1 MQLGTS
7 DSVITAAICSL
18 HSSDETNVYYEFTG
32 ISEMLMPSSPRKQ
45 QFRDVVVV
53 DDPDSRVIMLV
64 NNNAQLSNV
73 VSRERFD
80 NGKEVSVLQKPKAM
94 EGMTASS
101 HSTSTQH
108 RATMDGYRKVEKQKL
123 KSPLSE
129 NEIRV
134 ASHGLVRNYFYYAT
148 TLLQE
153 RRTKDIVLKAL
164 GRAITKTVI
173 IAELIKKRFPGLH
186 QDTAI
191 SSVSIT
197 DVWEPI
203 DEVGLETVEK
213 TYHVSM
219 ISITLS
225 EKELNKNSPGY
236 QAPSHAEQG
245 QQYNNNYLS
254 QQPYRQSHEVYSS
267 DNEDSCGQGNGCGRG
282 KGCGLN
288 IGGYGNYQG
297 NHPGNCKV
305 ICYVSA
311 DEEEGSGETKVD
323 TGYSRGGRSEDDD
336 SDDCVI
342 LEEDPDKPVKV
353 VNEKVDNDSD
363 DLLVVSEKGQ
373 VACRD
378 YPHPRHLC
386 VKFPFATTPH
396 ESHCDKVSIS
406 LHGLSGICRMLVDCS
421 FLDFSAIVM
430 FVTQSPRVSTGE
442 TTTLWPT
449 VMPPIT

>member
-1 MQLGTS
+1 
-7 DSVITAAICSL
+7 
-18 HSSDETNVYYEFTG
+18 
-32 ISEMLMPSSPRKQ
+32 MLDCP
-45 QFRDVVVV
+45 V
-53 DDPDSRVIMLV
+53 
-64 NNNAQLSNV
+64 
-73 VSRERFD
+73 E
-80 NGKEVSVLQKPKAM
+80 GKEVSVFQKRKAV

-101 HSTSTQH
+101 HSTSTKH

-123 KSPLSE
+123 KSLLNE

-134 ASHGLVRNYFYYAT
+134 TSHGLVRNYVYYAT

-164 GRAITKTVI
+164 GRAISKTVT

-203 DEVGLETVEK
+203 DEAGLETVEK
-213 TYHVSM
+213 TFHVSM

-236 QAPSHAEQG
+236 QAPSRVEQG

-254 QQPYRQSHEVYSS
+254 QQPYRQSPEVYSS
-267 DNEDSCGQGNGCGRG
+267 DDEDSCGQGNGCGGG
-282 KGCGLN
+282 KGCDLN
-288 IGGYGNYQG
+288 KGGYGNYQG
-297 NHPGNCKV
+297 NHPENCQV
-305 ICYVSA
+305 TYA
-311 DEEEGSGETKVD
+311 QPDEEEGSGETNVD
-323 TGYSRGGRSEDDD
+323 AGCCRGGRSWDDS

-353 VNEKVDNDSD
+353 VNEKVENDSD

-396 ESHCDKVSIS
+396 ESHCDKCYCYVCDTIAPCLYWVNDNFMSHCNATDSIGFWR
-406 LHGLSGICRMLVDCS
+406 LQREN
-421 FLDFSAIVM
+421 
-430 FVTQSPRVSTGE
+430 RK
-442 TTTLWPT
+442 TTLANSFEHSLPLL
-449 VMPPIT
+449 

>member
-1 MQLGTS
+1 
-7 DSVITAAICSL
+7 
-18 HSSDETNVYYEFTG
+18 
-32 ISEMLMPSSPRKQ
+32 
-45 QFRDVVVV
+45 
-53 DDPDSRVIMLV
+53 
-64 NNNAQLSNV
+64 
-73 VSRERFD
+73 
-80 NGKEVSVLQKPKAM
+80 M

-134 ASHGLVRNYFYYAT
+134 TSHGLVRNYFYYAT
-148 TLLQE
+148 TLLQ
-153 RRTKDIVLKAL
+153 
-164 GRAITKTVI
+164 
-173 IAELIKKRFPGLH
+173 KRFPGLH

-236 QAPSHAEQG
+236 QAPSHVEQG

-297 NHPGNCKV
+297 NHPGNCQ
-305 ICYVSA
+305 

-396 ESHCDKVSIS
+396 ESYCDKCHCYVCDTIAPC
-406 LHGLSGICRMLVDCS
+406 LYWGNDNFMTHCNATDNIAFWRLQRENRKTTFAHLLPLLRSGVYS
-421 FLDFSAIVM
+421 G
-430 FVTQSPRVSTGE
+430 P
-442 TTTLWPT
+442 
-449 VMPPIT
+449 

>member
-1 MQLGTS
+1 MWIWRHQRENRKKSDEKVEPNQSLPLRPPVS
-7 DSVITAAICSL
+7 DSVTQNQVPRDTLLASSL
-18 HSSDETNVYYEFTG
+18 SRNH
-32 ISEMLMPSSPRKQ
+32 EMPNIALQPASREQPGGRQNADQRMPA
-45 QFRDVVVV
+45 
-53 DDPDSRVIMLV
+53 LV
-64 NNNAQLSNV
+64 NPQKRSASSFGQHKNTNPTLTSHHIASELNNLNLGPADTDPPCVLESV
-73 VSRERFD
+73 CELVHSYCPVE
-80 NGKEVSVLQKPKAM
+80 GKEVSVLQKPKAM

-148 TLLQE
+148 TLLSDVNPY
-153 RRTKDIVLKAL
+153 TI
-164 GRAITKTVI
+164 
-173 IAELIKKRFPGLH
+173 ELQKRFPGLH

-267 DNEDSCGQGNGCGRG
+267 DNEGKGPNLTAQRKELKCELVKLLLIVFTKISFALVRFLWSRNGCGRG

-311 DEEEGSGETKVD
+311 DEERVLERPKLILATPEGEEV
-323 TGYSRGGRSEDDD
+323 RMMILN
-336 SDDCVI
+336 CVI

-353 VNEKVDNDSD
+353 VNEKV
-363 DLLVVSEKGQ
+363 GQ
-373 VACRD
+373 
-378 YPHPRHLC
+378 
-386 VKFPFATTPH
+386 
-396 ESHCDKVSIS
+396 
-406 LHGLSGICRMLVDCS
+406 
-421 FLDFSAIVM
+421 
-430 FVTQSPRVSTGE
+430 
-442 TTTLWPT
+442 
-449 VMPPIT
+449 

>member
-1 MQLGTS
+1 
-7 DSVITAAICSL
+7 
-18 HSSDETNVYYEFTG
+18 
-32 ISEMLMPSSPRKQ
+32 
-45 QFRDVVVV
+45 
-53 DDPDSRVIMLV
+53 
-64 NNNAQLSNV
+64 
-73 VSRERFD
+73 
-80 NGKEVSVLQKPKAM
+80 M
-94 EGMTASS
+94 EGKTASS

-396 ESHCDKVSIS
+396 ESHCDKLVWSMLCSPGVAVLVAFKLSVQGESNPKLVQSTLCSPGVVILVAIQAFGSGSVQFQACSVHVEFTQLSVGIDGVQASIAGGMS
-406 LHGLSGICRMLVDCS
+406 NPKLGRSMSSSHNY
-421 FLDFSAIVM
+421 
-430 FVTQSPRVSTGE
+430 P
-442 TTTLWPT
+442 
-449 VMPPIT
+449 